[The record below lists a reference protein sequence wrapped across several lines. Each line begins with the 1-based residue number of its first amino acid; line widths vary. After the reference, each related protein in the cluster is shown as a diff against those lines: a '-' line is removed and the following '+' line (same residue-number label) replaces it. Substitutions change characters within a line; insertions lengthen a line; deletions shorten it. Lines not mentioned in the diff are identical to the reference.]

1 MNSVNPLYIPRN
13 HLVERAIKLAIEDND
28 FSYML
33 KLSKAL
39 ENPFIKQDVDADFS
53 LPPKDDEKVHQ
64 TFCGT

>member
-1 MNSVNPLYIPRN
+1 
-13 HLVERAIKLAIEDND
+13 VERAIKLAIEDND